1 MSQILLSCNY
11 NTSKRQVEYLVFDKD
26 TARITVVLNTDL
38 VDNKSDYDKVTKLV
52 DGQNKENKLALVFL
66 GKIGDMLAFADHVG
80 NIYILKNGEAL
91 AIEGSGIRLINCK
104 IYDKSGTIG
113 CISFDRILA
122 TDSLPGKV
130 KFTVLLAL
138 GLENGLIL
146 AKAGFKNLVYNK
158 ENVAK
163 SVRYLKFILSS
174 NHQSSIIRDYM
185 KYITSML
192 YDVDNLSPLYMLRNG
207 DIGFLVW
214 SYNNELG
221 FDMTLKDVD
230 AYNIF
235 KDISTLRIEMPY
247 DEEVVSGKASDLLL
261 NGDKGKI
268 TCRVNVDWKTFNVKE
283 NQMIYEFYCNGA
295 DVLKNSTGAKIT
307 IIIDKNGKFY
317 FDIASYNSE
326 LQNGYFRG
334 FKRLYEFGHLCTNL
348 NLEFLSAYGDKVH
361 MYMTGANGVLL
372 TSIRKSAEARY
383 KMYKTLLMAG
393 SQITRNQDCIK
404 LKMDTTD
411 FSVGIKSISGPW
423 FSGNRRLSRV
433 AKTQIIKLGDYD
445 FAVASISDKKINAFL
460 TCNNNGMTANVV
472 KYEVYRDGILVNTFF
487 GYDLYTI
494 LCSFTFAGISGISNT
509 YSKYSLADF
518 KYALKE
524 KESCL
529 QYGWVTPVDVW
540 NLSKAFV
547 PINPENLLD
556 YRKSVREIV
565 WQLVEDPLTG
575 LIWFVVSF
583 SESAGYGDGAS
594 YIRMTN
600 VSDID
605 LINRRDNNEFMRKIF
620 AFKDVNKAIDFFK
633 AMTEG
638 ADSPLRDSYI
648 ASLVNKI
655 IQAYQS
661 SRGVSSG
668 ILYER
673 ALDEVEHLMY
683 DSMDSIILHRVAGKN
698 VEDQLR
704 GKLSEFGI
712 IGG

>member
-26 TARITVVLNTDL
+26 TAKITVVSDTDL

-122 TDSLPGKV
+122 TDSLAGKV

-138 GLENGLIL
+138 GLENGLSL

-174 NHQSSIIRDYM
+174 NQQSSIIRDYM

-214 SYNNELG
+214 SYNYELG
-221 FDMTLKDVD
+221 FDMTLKDAD

-235 KDISTLRIEMPY
+235 KDISTLRVEMPY

-295 DVLKNSTGAKIT
+295 DVLKNGTGAKIT

-326 LQNGYFRG
+326 LQNGHFRG
-334 FKRLYEFGHLCTNL
+334 FKRLYEFGYSCTNL
-348 NLEFLSAYGDKVH
+348 NLEFLSAYGDAVH
-361 MYMTGANGVLL
+361 MYMTDNNGVLL

-383 KMYKTLLMAG
+383 KMYKTLINAG

-411 FSVGIKSISGPW
+411 FSIGIKSISGPW

-445 FAVASISDKKINAFL
+445 FAVASISDKKVPAFL
-460 TCNNNGMTANVV
+460 TCNNNGMTANLV
-472 KYEVYRDGILVNTFF
+472 KYEVYKDGILIDTFF

-494 LCSFTFAGISGISNT
+494 LC
-509 YSKYSLADF
+509 
-518 KYALKE
+518 
-524 KESCL
+524 
-529 QYGWVTPVDVW
+529 
-540 NLSKAFV
+540 
-547 PINPENLLD
+547 
-556 YRKSVREIV
+556 
-565 WQLVEDPLTG
+565 
-575 LIWFVVSF
+575 
-583 SESAGYGDGAS
+583 
-594 YIRMTN
+594 
-600 VSDID
+600 
-605 LINRRDNNEFMRKIF
+605 
-620 AFKDVNKAIDFFK
+620 
-633 AMTEG
+633 
-638 ADSPLRDSYI
+638 
-648 ASLVNKI
+648 
-655 IQAYQS
+655 
-661 SRGVSSG
+661 
-668 ILYER
+668 
-673 ALDEVEHLMY
+673 
-683 DSMDSIILHRVAGKN
+683 
-698 VEDQLR
+698 
-704 GKLSEFGI
+704 
-712 IGG
+712 

>member
-26 TARITVVLNTDL
+26 TAKITVVSNTDL

-66 GKIGDMLAFADHVG
+66 SKIGDMLAFADHVG

-91 AIEGSGIRLINCK
+91 AIEGSGIKLLNCK
-104 IYDKSGTIG
+104 VYDKTGTIG
-113 CISFDRILA
+113 CINFDRILI

-130 KFTVLLAL
+130 KFTILLAL
-138 GLENGLIL
+138 GLENGLSL

-174 NHQSSIIRDYM
+174 NQQSSIIRDYM
-185 KYITSML
+185 RYITSML

-207 DIGFLVW
+207 YIGFLVW
-214 SYNNELG
+214 SYNHELG
-221 FDMTLKDVD
+221 FDMTLKDAD
-230 AYNIF
+230 AYGVF
-235 KDISTLRIEMPY
+235 KDISTLRIEMPF
-247 DEEVVSGKASDLLL
+247 DEDVISGKASDLLL
-261 NGDKGKI
+261 NCDKGKI

-295 DVLKNSTGAKIT
+295 DILKNGTGAKIT

-326 LQNGYFRG
+326 LQNGHFRG
-334 FKRLYEFGHLCTNL
+334 FKRLYEFGYSCTNL
-348 NLEFLSAYGDKVH
+348 NLEFLSAYGDAVH
-361 MYMTGANGVLL
+361 MYMTDNNGLLL

-383 KMYKTLLMAG
+383 KMYKTLLNAG

-411 FSVGIKSISGPW
+411 FSIGIKSISGPW

-445 FAVASISDKKINAFL
+445 FAVASISDKKVPAFL
-460 TCNNNGMTANVV
+460 TCNNNGMTANLV
-472 KYEVYRDGILVNTFF
+472 KYEVYRDGILENTFF

-594 YIRMTN
+594 YIKMTN
-600 VSDID
+600 VSDLD
-605 LINRRDNNEFMRKIF
+605 LIDRKDNEFVRKIF
-620 AFKDVNKAIDFFK
+620 AFKDVDKAIYFFK

-638 ADSPLRDSYI
+638 ADSPLRDRYI

-683 DSMDSIILHRVAGKN
+683 DSMESIILHRIAGKN

>member
-26 TARITVVLNTDL
+26 TAKITVVSNTDL

-66 GKIGDMLAFADHVG
+66 SKIGDMLAFADHVG

-91 AIEGSGIRLINCK
+91 AIEGSGIKLLNCK

-113 CISFDRILA
+113 CINFDRILI
-122 TDSLPGKV
+122 TDNLAGKV

-138 GLENGLIL
+138 GLENGLSL

-174 NHQSSIIRDYM
+174 NQQSSIIRDYM
-185 KYITSML
+185 RYITSML

-214 SYNNELG
+214 SYNHELG
-221 FDMTLKDVD
+221 FDMTLKDAD
-230 AYNIF
+230 AYGVF
-235 KDISTLRIEMPY
+235 KDISTLHIEMPF
-247 DEEVVSGKASDLLL
+247 DEDVISGKASDLLL

-295 DVLKNSTGAKIT
+295 DVLKNGTGAKIT

-317 FDIASYNSE
+317 FDIAYYNSE
-326 LQNGYFRG
+326 LQNGHFRG
-334 FKRLYEFGHLCTNL
+334 FKRLYEFGYSCTNL
-348 NLEFLSAYGDKVH
+348 NLEFLSAYGDAVH
-361 MYMTGANGVLL
+361 MYMTDNNGVLL

-383 KMYKTLLMAG
+383 KMYKTLLNAG

-404 LKMDTTD
+404 LKMDTAD

-460 TCNNNGMTANVV
+460 ICNNAGMIANVV
-472 KYEVYRDGILVNTFF
+472 KYEVYMDGILVNTFF

-494 LCSFTFAGISGISNT
+494 LCSFTFAGVSGISNT

-529 QYGWVTPVDVW
+529 KYGWVTPVDVW

-575 LIWFVVSF
+575 LIWFVASF

-600 VSDID
+600 VSDLD
-605 LINRRDNNEFMRKIF
+605 LINRRDNNEFIRKIF
-620 AFKDVNKAIDFFK
+620 AFKDLNKAIDFFK
-633 AMTEG
+633 AMTESSN
-638 ADSPLRDSYI
+638 SPLRDSYI
-648 ASLVNKI
+648 SSLVNKI

-683 DSMDSIILHRVAGKN
+683 DSMESIILHRIAGKN

>member
-26 TARITVVLNTDL
+26 TAKITVVSNTDL

-66 GKIGDMLAFADHVG
+66 SKIGDMLAFADHVG

-91 AIEGSGIRLINCK
+91 AIEGSGIKLLNCK
-104 IYDKSGTIG
+104 VYDKTGTIG
-113 CISFDRILA
+113 CINFDRILI

-130 KFTVLLAL
+130 KFTILLAL
-138 GLENGLIL
+138 GLENGLSL

-185 KYITSML
+185 KYITTML

-214 SYNNELG
+214 SYNYELG
-221 FDMTLKDVD
+221 FDMTLKDAD
-230 AYNIF
+230 AYGVF

-295 DVLKNSTGAKIT
+295 DILKNGTGAKIT

-334 FKRLYEFGHLCTNL
+334 FKRLYEFGYSCTNL
-348 NLEFLSAYGDKVH
+348 NLEFLSAYGDAVH
-361 MYMTGANGVLL
+361 MYMTSNDGVLL

-383 KMYKTLLMAG
+383 KMYKTLLNAG
-393 SQITRNQDCIK
+393 SQITRNQDCIR

-411 FSVGIKSISGPW
+411 FSIGIKSISGPW

-445 FAVASISDKKINAFL
+445 FAVASISDKKVSAFL
-460 TCNNNGMTANVV
+460 TCNNNGMTANLV
-472 KYEVYRDGILVNTFF
+472 KYEVYRDGILENTFF

-524 KESCL
+524 KESCI
-529 QYGWVTPVDVW
+529 QNGWVTTVDVW

-594 YIRMTN
+594 YIKMTN
-600 VSDID
+600 VSDLD
-605 LINRRDNNEFMRKIF
+605 LIDRKDNEFVRKIF
-620 AFKDVNKAIDFFK
+620 AFKDLNKAIDFFK
-633 AMTEG
+633 AMTES

-683 DSMDSIILHRVAGKN
+683 DSMESIILHRVAGKN

>member
-26 TARITVVLNTDL
+26 TAKITVVSDTDL

-66 GKIGDMLAFADHVG
+66 SKIGDMLAFADHVG

-91 AIEGSGIRLINCK
+91 AIEGSGIKLLNCK
-104 IYDKSGTIG
+104 VYDKTGTIG
-113 CISFDRILA
+113 CINFDRILI

-138 GLENGLIL
+138 GLENGLSL

-174 NHQSSIIRDYM
+174 NQQSSIINGYM
-185 KYITSML
+185 KYITTML

-214 SYNNELG
+214 SYNYELG
-221 FDMTLKDVD
+221 FDMTLKDAD
-230 AYNIF
+230 AYGIF

-334 FKRLYEFGHLCTNL
+334 FKRLYEFGYSCTNL
-348 NLEFLSAYGDKVH
+348 NLEFLSAYGDAVH
-361 MYMTGANGVLL
+361 MYMTSNDGVLL

-383 KMYKTLLMAG
+383 KMYKTLLNAG

-411 FSVGIKSISGPW
+411 FSIGIKSISGPW

-445 FAVASISDKKINAFL
+445 FAVASISDKNVPAFL
-460 TCNNNGMTANVV
+460 TCNNAGMAANLV

-494 LCSFTFAGISGISNT
+494 LCSFTFAGVSGISNT

-529 QYGWVTPVDVW
+529 KYGWVTPVDVW

-565 WQLVEDPLTG
+565 WQLVEDQLTG

-594 YIRMTN
+594 YIKMTN
-600 VSDID
+600 VSDLD
-605 LINRRDNNEFMRKIF
+605 LINRIDNNEFIRKIF
-620 AFKDVNKAIDFFK
+620 AFKDLNKAIDFFK

-683 DSMDSIILHRVAGKN
+683 DSMESIILHRIAGKN

>member
-26 TARITVVLNTDL
+26 TAKITVVSDTDL

-113 CISFDRILA
+113 CISFDRILI
-122 TDSLPGKV
+122 TDNLAGKV

-138 GLENGLIL
+138 GLENGLSL

-185 KYITSML
+185 KYITTML

-214 SYNNELG
+214 SYNYELG
-221 FDMTLKDVD
+221 FDMTLKDAD
-230 AYNIF
+230 AYGVF

-261 NGDKGKI
+261 NGDKGHI

-295 DVLKNSTGAKIT
+295 DVLKNGTGAKIT

-326 LQNGYFRG
+326 LQNGHFRG
-334 FKRLYEFGHLCTNL
+334 FKRLYEFGYSCTNL
-348 NLEFLSAYGDKVH
+348 NLEFLSVYGDAVH
-361 MYMTGANGVLL
+361 MYMTGADDVLL

-383 KMYKTLLMAG
+383 KMYKTLLNAG

-411 FSVGIKSISGPW
+411 FSIGIKSISGPW

-445 FAVASISDKKINAFL
+445 FAVASISDKKVPAFL
-460 TCNNNGMTANVV
+460 TCNNAGMSANLV
-472 KYEVYRDGILVNTFF
+472 KYEVYKDGILADTFF

-494 LCSFTFAGISGISNT
+494 LCSFTFAGVSGISNT

-529 QYGWVTPVDVW
+529 KYGWVTPVDVW
-540 NLSKAFV
+540 NLSKAFM

-556 YRKSVREIV
+556 YRKSVREVV

-600 VSDID
+600 VSDLD

-620 AFKDVNKAIDFFK
+620 AFKDLNKAIDFFK

-638 ADSPLRDSYI
+638 SNSPLRDSYI
-648 ASLVNKI
+648 SSLVNKI

-683 DSMDSIILHRVAGKN
+683 DSMESIILHRIAGKN

>member
-1 MSQILLSCNY
+1 
-11 NTSKRQVEYLVFDKD
+11 
-26 TARITVVLNTDL
+26 
-38 VDNKSDYDKVTKLV
+38 
-52 DGQNKENKLALVFL
+52 
-66 GKIGDMLAFADHVG
+66 
-80 NIYILKNGEAL
+80 
-91 AIEGSGIRLINCK
+91 
-104 IYDKSGTIG
+104 
-113 CISFDRILA
+113 
-122 TDSLPGKV
+122 
-130 KFTVLLAL
+130 
-138 GLENGLIL
+138 
-146 AKAGFKNLVYNK
+146 
-158 ENVAK
+158 
-163 SVRYLKFILSS
+163 
-174 NHQSSIIRDYM
+174 
-185 KYITSML
+185 
-192 YDVDNLSPLYMLRNG
+192 
-207 DIGFLVW
+207 
-214 SYNNELG
+214 
-221 FDMTLKDVD
+221 
-230 AYNIF
+230 
-235 KDISTLRIEMPY
+235 
-247 DEEVVSGKASDLLL
+247 
-261 NGDKGKI
+261 
-268 TCRVNVDWKTFNVKE
+268 
-283 NQMIYEFYCNGA
+283 MIYEFYCNGA

-307 IIIDKNGKFY
+307 IIIDRNGKFY

-334 FKRLYEFGHLCTNL
+334 FKRLYEFGYSCTNL
-348 NLEFLSAYGDKVH
+348 NLEFLSAYGDAVH
-361 MYMTGANGVLL
+361 MYMTSNDGVLL

-383 KMYKTLLMAG
+383 KMYKTLLNAG

-411 FSVGIKSISGPW
+411 FSIGIKSISGPW

-445 FAVASISDKKINAFL
+445 FAVASISDKKVPAFL
-460 TCNNNGMTANVV
+460 TCNNAGMSANLV
-472 KYEVYRDGILVNTFF
+472 KYEVYKDGILADTFF

-494 LCSFTFAGISGISNT
+494 LCSFTFAGVSGISNT

-529 QYGWVTPVDVW
+529 KYGWVTPVDVW
-540 NLSKAFV
+540 NLSKAFM

-556 YRKSVREIV
+556 YRKSVREVV

-600 VSDID
+600 VSDLD

-620 AFKDVNKAIDFFK
+620 AFKDLNKAIDFFK

-638 ADSPLRDSYI
+638 SNSPLRDSYI
-648 ASLVNKI
+648 SSLVNKI

-683 DSMDSIILHRVAGKN
+683 DSMESIILHRIAGKN

>member
-26 TARITVVLNTDL
+26 TAKITVVSNTDL

-66 GKIGDMLAFADHVG
+66 SKIGDMLAFADHVG

-91 AIEGSGIRLINCK
+91 AIEGSGIKLLNCK

-113 CISFDRILA
+113 CINFDRILI
-122 TDSLPGKV
+122 TDNLAGKV

-138 GLENGLIL
+138 GLENGLSL

-174 NHQSSIIRDYM
+174 NQQSSIIRDYM
-185 KYITSML
+185 RYITSML

-214 SYNNELG
+214 SYNHELG
-221 FDMTLKDVD
+221 FDMTLKDAD
-230 AYNIF
+230 AYGVF
-235 KDISTLRIEMPY
+235 KDISTLRIEMPF
-247 DEEVVSGKASDLLL
+247 DEDVISGKASDLLL

-295 DVLKNSTGAKIT
+295 DILKNGTGAKIT

-334 FKRLYEFGHLCTNL
+334 FKRLYEFGYSCTNL

-361 MYMTGANGVLL
+361 MYMTSNDGVLL

-383 KMYKTLLMAG
+383 KMYKTLLNAG
-393 SQITRNQDCIK
+393 SQITRNQDCIR

-411 FSVGIKSISGPW
+411 FSIGIKSISGPW

-445 FAVASISDKKINAFL
+445 FAVASISDKKVPAFL
-460 TCNNNGMTANVV
+460 TCNNNGMTANLV
-472 KYEVYRDGILVNTFF
+472 KYEVYRDGILENTFF

-594 YIRMTN
+594 YIKMTN
-600 VSDID
+600 VSDLD
-605 LINRRDNNEFMRKIF
+605 LIDRKDNEFVRKIF
-620 AFKDVNKAIDFFK
+620 AFKDVDKAIYFFK
-633 AMTEG
+633 AMTES

-683 DSMDSIILHRVAGKN
+683 DSMESIILHRIAGKN
-698 VEDQLR
+698 VEDQFR

>member
-26 TARITVVLNTDL
+26 TAKITVVSNTDL

-66 GKIGDMLAFADHVG
+66 SKIGDMLAFADHVG

-113 CISFDRILA
+113 CINFDRILI
-122 TDSLPGKV
+122 TDNLAGKV

-138 GLENGLIL
+138 GLENGLSL

-174 NHQSSIIRDYM
+174 NQQSSIIRDYM
-185 KYITSML
+185 RYITSML

-214 SYNNELG
+214 SYNHELG
-221 FDMTLKDVD
+221 FDMTLKDAD
-230 AYNIF
+230 AYGVF
-235 KDISTLRIEMPY
+235 KDISTLRIEMPF
-247 DEEVVSGKASDLLL
+247 DEDVISGKASDLLL

-295 DVLKNSTGAKIT
+295 DVLKNGTGAKIT

-326 LQNGYFRG
+326 LQNGHFRG
-334 FKRLYEFGHLCTNL
+334 FKRLYEFGYSCTNL
-348 NLEFLSAYGDKVH
+348 NLEFLSAYGDAVH
-361 MYMTGANGVLL
+361 MYMTDNNGVLL

-383 KMYKTLLMAG
+383 KMYKTLLNAG

-411 FSVGIKSISGPW
+411 FSIGIKSISGPW

-460 TCNNNGMTANVV
+460 ICNNAGMLANVV
-472 KYEVYRDGILVNTFF
+472 KYEVYMDGILVNTFF

-494 LCSFTFAGISGISNT
+494 LCSFTFAGVSGISNT

-529 QYGWVTPVDVW
+529 KYGWVTPVDVW

-600 VSDID
+600 VSDLD
-605 LINRRDNNEFMRKIF
+605 LINRRDNNEFIRKIF
-620 AFKDVNKAIDFFK
+620 AFKDLNKAIDFFK
-633 AMTEG
+633 AMTESSN
-638 ADSPLRDSYI
+638 SPLRDSYI
-648 ASLVNKI
+648 SSLVNKI

-683 DSMDSIILHRVAGKN
+683 DSMESIILHRIAGKN

>member
-26 TARITVVLNTDL
+26 TAKITVVSNTDL

-66 GKIGDMLAFADHVG
+66 SKIGDMLAFADHVG

-104 IYDKSGTIG
+104 IYDKTGTIG
-113 CISFDRILA
+113 CISSDRILQ
-122 TDSLPGKV
+122 TDSLAGKV

-138 GLENGLIL
+138 GLENGLSL

-185 KYITSML
+185 KYITTML
-192 YDVDNLSPLYMLRNG
+192 YNVDNLSPLYMLRNG

-214 SYNNELG
+214 SYNYELG
-221 FDMTLKDVD
+221 FDMTLKDAD
-230 AYNIF
+230 AYGIF

-261 NGDKGKI
+261 NGNKGEI

-295 DVLKNSTGAKIT
+295 DILKNGTGAKIT

-326 LQNGYFRG
+326 LQNGHFRG
-334 FKRLYEFGHLCTNL
+334 FKRLYEFGYSCTNL
-348 NLEFLSAYGDKVH
+348 NLEFLSVYGDAVH
-361 MYMTGANGVLL
+361 MYMTDNNGVLL

-383 KMYKTLLMAG
+383 KMYKTLLNAG

-411 FSVGIKSISGPW
+411 FSIGIKSISGTW
-423 FSGNRRLSRV
+423 FSANRRLSRV

-445 FAVASISDKKINAFL
+445 FAVASISDKNVPAFL
-460 TCNNNGMTANVV
+460 TCNNNGMAANLV
-472 KYEVYRDGILVNTFF
+472 KYEVYKDGILVNTFF

-494 LCSFTFAGISGISNT
+494 LCSFTFAGVSGISNT

-547 PINPENLLD
+547 HINPENLLD

-594 YIRMTN
+594 YIKMTN
-600 VSDID
+600 VSDLD
-605 LINRRDNNEFMRKIF
+605 LIDRKDNEFVRKIF
-620 AFKDVNKAIDFFK
+620 AFKDVDKAIYFFK
-633 AMTEG
+633 AMTES

-683 DSMDSIILHRVAGKN
+683 DSMESIILHRIAGKN

>member
-26 TARITVVLNTDL
+26 TAKITVVSNTDL

-66 GKIGDMLAFADHVG
+66 SKIGDMLAFADHVG

-91 AIEGSGIRLINCK
+91 AIEGSGIKLLNCK

-113 CISFDRILA
+113 CINFDRILI
-122 TDSLPGKV
+122 TDNLAGKV

-138 GLENGLIL
+138 GLENGLSL
-146 AKAGFKNLVYNK
+146 AKAGFNNLVYNK

-174 NHQSSIIRDYM
+174 NQQSSIIRDYM

-207 DIGFLVW
+207 DICFLVW
-214 SYNNELG
+214 SHNHELG
-221 FDMTLKDVD
+221 FDMTLKDAD
-230 AYNIF
+230 AYGVF
-235 KDISTLRIEMPY
+235 KDISTLRIEMPF
-247 DEEVVSGKASDLLL
+247 DEEVISGKASDLLL

-295 DVLKNSTGAKIT
+295 DVLKNGTGAKIT

-326 LQNGYFRG
+326 LQNGHFRG
-334 FKRLYEFGHLCTNL
+334 FKRLYEFGYSCTNL
-348 NLEFLSAYGDKVH
+348 NLEFLSAYGDAVH
-361 MYMTGANGVLL
+361 MYMTDNNGVLL

-383 KMYKTLLMAG
+383 KMYKTLLNAG

-411 FSVGIKSISGPW
+411 FSIGIKSISGPW

-460 TCNNNGMTANVV
+460 ICNNAGMIANVV
-472 KYEVYRDGILVNTFF
+472 KYEVYMDGILVNTFF

-494 LCSFTFAGISGISNT
+494 LCSFTFAGVSGISNT

-529 QYGWVTPVDVW
+529 KYGWVTPVDVW

-600 VSDID
+600 VSDLD
-605 LINRRDNNEFMRKIF
+605 LINRRDNNEFIRKIF
-620 AFKDVNKAIDFFK
+620 AFKDLNKAIDFFK
-633 AMTEG
+633 AMTESSN
-638 ADSPLRDSYI
+638 SPLRDSYI
-648 ASLVNKI
+648 SSLVNKI

-683 DSMDSIILHRVAGKN
+683 DSMESIILHRIAGKN

>member
-1 MSQILLSCNY
+1 
-11 NTSKRQVEYLVFDKD
+11 
-26 TARITVVLNTDL
+26 
-38 VDNKSDYDKVTKLV
+38 
-52 DGQNKENKLALVFL
+52 
-66 GKIGDMLAFADHVG
+66 
-80 NIYILKNGEAL
+80 
-91 AIEGSGIRLINCK
+91 
-104 IYDKSGTIG
+104 
-113 CISFDRILA
+113 
-122 TDSLPGKV
+122 
-130 KFTVLLAL
+130 
-138 GLENGLIL
+138 
-146 AKAGFKNLVYNK
+146 
-158 ENVAK
+158 
-163 SVRYLKFILSS
+163 
-174 NHQSSIIRDYM
+174 
-185 KYITSML
+185 
-192 YDVDNLSPLYMLRNG
+192 
-207 DIGFLVW
+207 
-214 SYNNELG
+214 
-221 FDMTLKDVD
+221 
-230 AYNIF
+230 
-235 KDISTLRIEMPY
+235 
-247 DEEVVSGKASDLLL
+247 
-261 NGDKGKI
+261 
-268 TCRVNVDWKTFNVKE
+268 
-283 NQMIYEFYCNGA
+283 
-295 DVLKNSTGAKIT
+295 
-307 IIIDKNGKFY
+307 
-317 FDIASYNSE
+317 
-326 LQNGYFRG
+326 
-334 FKRLYEFGHLCTNL
+334 
-348 NLEFLSAYGDKVH
+348 
-361 MYMTGANGVLL
+361 
-372 TSIRKSAEARY
+372 
-383 KMYKTLLMAG
+383 
-393 SQITRNQDCIK
+393 
-404 LKMDTTD
+404 MDTTD

-472 KYEVYRDGILVNTFF
+472 KYEVYRDGIPVNTFF

-594 YIRMTN
+594 YIKMTN
-600 VSDID
+600 VSDLD
-605 LINRRDNNEFMRKIF
+605 LIDRKDNEFVRKIF
-620 AFKDVNKAIDFFK
+620 AFKDVDKAIYFFK
-633 AMTEG
+633 AMTES

-683 DSMDSIILHRVAGKN
+683 DSMESIILHRIAGKN
-698 VEDQLR
+698 VEDQFR

>member
-26 TARITVVLNTDL
+26 TAKITVVSNTDL

-52 DGQNKENKLALVFL
+52 DGHNKENKLALVFL
-66 GKIGDMLAFADHVG
+66 SKIGDMLAFADHVG

-91 AIEGSGIRLINCK
+91 AIEGSGIKLLNCK
-104 IYDKSGTIG
+104 IYDKTGTIG
-113 CISFDRILA
+113 CINFDRILT
-122 TDSLPGKV
+122 TDSLAGKV

-138 GLENGLIL
+138 GLENGLSL

-174 NHQSSIIRDYM
+174 NQQSSIINGYM
-185 KYITSML
+185 KYITTML

-214 SYNNELG
+214 SYNFELG

-230 AYNIF
+230 AYGVF
-235 KDISTLRIEMPY
+235 KDISTLRIEMPF
-247 DEEVVSGKASDLLL
+247 DEEAISGKASDLLL
-261 NGDKGKI
+261 NGDKGKV

-295 DVLKNSTGAKIT
+295 DVLKNGTGAKIT

-326 LQNGYFRG
+326 LQNGHFRG
-334 FKRLYEFGHLCTNL
+334 FKRLYEFGYSCTNL
-348 NLEFLSAYGDKVH
+348 NLEFLSAYGDAVH
-361 MYMTGANGVLL
+361 MYMTSNDGVLL

-383 KMYKTLLMAG
+383 KMYKTLLNAG

-411 FSVGIKSISGPW
+411 FSIGIKSISGPW

-445 FAVASISDKKINAFL
+445 FAVASISDKNVPAFL
-460 TCNNNGMTANVV
+460 TCNNAGMAANLV

-494 LCSFTFAGISGISNT
+494 LCSFTFAGVSGISNT

-529 QYGWVTPVDVW
+529 KYGWVTPVDVW

-565 WQLVEDPLTG
+565 WQLVEDQLTG

-594 YIRMTN
+594 YIKMTN
-600 VSDID
+600 VSDLD
-605 LINRRDNNEFMRKIF
+605 LINRIDNNEFIRKIF
-620 AFKDVNKAIDFFK
+620 AFKDLNKAIDFFK

-683 DSMDSIILHRVAGKN
+683 DSMESIILHRVAGKN

>member
-26 TARITVVLNTDL
+26 TAKITVVSNTDL

-66 GKIGDMLAFADHVG
+66 SKIGDMLAFADHVG

-91 AIEGSGIRLINCK
+91 AIEGSGIKLLNCK

-113 CISFDRILA
+113 CINFDRILI
-122 TDSLPGKV
+122 TDNLAGKV

-138 GLENGLIL
+138 GLENGLSL

-174 NHQSSIIRDYM
+174 NQQSSIIRDYM

-214 SYNNELG
+214 SYNHELG
-221 FDMTLKDVD
+221 FDMTLKDAD
-230 AYNIF
+230 AYGVF
-235 KDISTLRIEMPY
+235 KDISTLRIEMPF
-247 DEEVVSGKASDLLL
+247 DEDVISGKASDLLL

-295 DVLKNSTGAKIT
+295 DVLKNGTGAKIT

-326 LQNGYFRG
+326 LQNGHFRG
-334 FKRLYEFGHLCTNL
+334 FKRLYEFGYSCTNL
-348 NLEFLSAYGDKVH
+348 NLEFLSAYGDAVH
-361 MYMTGANGVLL
+361 MYMTDNNGVLL

-383 KMYKTLLMAG
+383 KMYKTLLNAG

-411 FSVGIKSISGPW
+411 FSIGIKSISGPW

-460 TCNNNGMTANVV
+460 ICNNAGMIANVV
-472 KYEVYRDGILVNTFF
+472 KYEVYMDGILVNTFF

-494 LCSFTFAGISGISNT
+494 LCSFTFSGVSGISNT

-529 QYGWVTPVDVW
+529 KYGWVTPVDVW

-600 VSDID
+600 VSDLD
-605 LINRRDNNEFMRKIF
+605 LINRRDNNEFIRKIF
-620 AFKDVNKAIDFFK
+620 AFKDLNKAIDFFK
-633 AMTEG
+633 AMTESSN
-638 ADSPLRDSYI
+638 SPLRDSYI
-648 ASLVNKI
+648 SSLVNKI

-683 DSMDSIILHRVAGKN
+683 DSMESIILHRIAGKN

>member
-91 AIEGSGIRLINCK
+91 AIECSGIRLINCK

-214 SYNNELG
+214 SYNYELG
-221 FDMTLKDVD
+221 FDTTLKDAD
-230 AYNIF
+230 AYGIF

-283 NQMIYEFYCNGA
+283 NQMIYEFYCNGS

-594 YIRMTN
+594 YIKMTN
-600 VSDID
+600 VSDLD
-605 LINRRDNNEFMRKIF
+605 LIDRKDNEFVRKIF
-620 AFKDVNKAIDFFK
+620 AFKDVDKAIYFFK
-633 AMTEG
+633 AMTES

-683 DSMDSIILHRVAGKN
+683 DSMESIILHRIAGKN
-698 VEDQLR
+698 VEDQFR

>member
-283 NQMIYEFYCNGA
+283 NQMIYEFYCNGS

-361 MYMTGANGVLL
+361 MYMTDNNGVLL

-594 YIRMTN
+594 YIKMTN
-600 VSDID
+600 VSDLD
-605 LINRRDNNEFMRKIF
+605 LIDRKDNEFVRKIF
-620 AFKDVNKAIDFFK
+620 AFKDVDKAIYFFK
-633 AMTEG
+633 AMTES

-683 DSMDSIILHRVAGKN
+683 DSMESIILHRIAGKN
-698 VEDQLR
+698 VEDQFR

>member
-26 TARITVVLNTDL
+26 TAKITVVSNTDL

-66 GKIGDMLAFADHVG
+66 SKIGDMLSFADHVG

-113 CISFDRILA
+113 CINFDRILI
-122 TDSLPGKV
+122 TDNLAGKV

-138 GLENGLIL
+138 GLENGLSL

-174 NHQSSIIRDYM
+174 NQQSSIIRDYM
-185 KYITSML
+185 RYITSML

-214 SYNNELG
+214 SYNHELG
-221 FDMTLKDVD
+221 FDMILKDAD
-230 AYNIF
+230 AYGVF
-235 KDISTLRIEMPY
+235 KDISTLRIEMPF
-247 DEEVVSGKASDLLL
+247 DEDVISGKASDLLL
-261 NGDKGKI
+261 NGDKGKV

-295 DVLKNSTGAKIT
+295 DILKNGTGAKIT

-326 LQNGYFRG
+326 LQNGHFRG
-334 FKRLYEFGHLCTNL
+334 FKRLYEFGYSCTNL
-348 NLEFLSAYGDKVH
+348 NLEFLSAYGDAVH
-361 MYMTGANGVLL
+361 MYMTDNNGVLL

-383 KMYKTLLMAG
+383 KMYKTLLNAG

-411 FSVGIKSISGPW
+411 FSIGIKSISGPW

-460 TCNNNGMTANVV
+460 ICNNAGMIANVV
-472 KYEVYRDGILVNTFF
+472 KYEVYMDGILVNTFF

-494 LCSFTFAGISGISNT
+494 LCSFTFAGVSGISNT

-529 QYGWVTPVDVW
+529 KYGWVTPVDVW

-600 VSDID
+600 VSDLD
-605 LINRRDNNEFMRKIF
+605 LINRRDNNEFIRKIF
-620 AFKDVNKAIDFFK
+620 AFKDLNKAIDFFK
-633 AMTEG
+633 AMTESSN
-638 ADSPLRDSYI
+638 SPLRDSYI
-648 ASLVNKI
+648 SSLVNKI

-683 DSMDSIILHRVAGKN
+683 DSMESIILHRIAGKN

>member
-26 TARITVVLNTDL
+26 TAKITVVLDTDL

-66 GKIGDMLAFADHVG
+66 SKIGDMLAFADHVG

-113 CISFDRILA
+113 CISFDRILT
-122 TDSLPGKV
+122 TDNLAGKV
-130 KFTVLLAL
+130 KFTILLAL
-138 GLENGLIL
+138 GLENGLSL

-158 ENVAK
+158 ENIAK

-174 NHQSSIIRDYM
+174 NQQSSIIRDYM

-214 SYNNELG
+214 SYNYELG
-221 FDMTLKDVD
+221 FDITLKDAD
-230 AYNIF
+230 AYGVF

-247 DEEVVSGKASDLLL
+247 DEESISDKASDLLL

-295 DVLKNSTGAKIT
+295 DVLKNGTGAKIT

-317 FDIASYNSE
+317 FDVSSYNSE

-361 MYMTGANGVLL
+361 MYMTDTNGVLL

-383 KMYKTLLMAG
+383 KMYKTLLAVG

-404 LKMDTTD
+404 LKMDTAD
-411 FSVGIKSISGPW
+411 FSIGIKSISGPW

-460 TCNNNGMTANVV
+460 TCNNNGMAANLV

-529 QYGWVTPVDVW
+529 KDGWVTPVDVW
-540 NLSKAFV
+540 NLSKAFM

-556 YRKSVREIV
+556 YRKSVREVV

-594 YIRMTN
+594 YVKMTN

-620 AFKDVNKAIDFFK
+620 AFKDLNKAIDFFK
-633 AMTEG
+633 AMTESSN
-638 ADSPLRDSYI
+638 SPLRDSYI
-648 ASLVNKI
+648 ANLVNKI

-683 DSMDSIILHRVAGKN
+683 DSMESIILHRIAGKN

-704 GKLSEFGI
+704 GKLSEFDI

>member
-26 TARITVVLNTDL
+26 TAKITVVSNTDL

-66 GKIGDMLAFADHVG
+66 SKIGDMLAFADHVG

-113 CISFDRILA
+113 CINFDRILI
-122 TDSLPGKV
+122 TDNLAGKV

-138 GLENGLIL
+138 GLENGLSL

-174 NHQSSIIRDYM
+174 NQQSSIIRDYM
-185 KYITSML
+185 RYITSML

-214 SYNNELG
+214 SYNHELG
-221 FDMTLKDVD
+221 FDMTLKDAD
-230 AYNIF
+230 AYGVF
-235 KDISTLRIEMPY
+235 KDISTLRIEMPF
-247 DEEVVSGKASDLLL
+247 DEEVISGKASDLLL

-295 DVLKNSTGAKIT
+295 DVLKNGTGAKIT

-326 LQNGYFRG
+326 LQNGHFRG
-334 FKRLYEFGHLCTNL
+334 FKRLYEFGYSCTNL
-348 NLEFLSAYGDKVH
+348 NLEFLSAYGDAVH
-361 MYMTGANGVLL
+361 MYMTDNNGVLL

-383 KMYKTLLMAG
+383 KMYKTLLNAG

-404 LKMDTTD
+404 LKMDTAD

-460 TCNNNGMTANVV
+460 ICNNAGMIANVV

-494 LCSFTFAGISGISNT
+494 LCSFTFAGVSGISNT

-529 QYGWVTPVDVW
+529 KYGWVTPVDVW

-600 VSDID
+600 VSDLD
-605 LINRRDNNEFMRKIF
+605 LINRRDNNEFIRKIF
-620 AFKDVNKAIDFFK
+620 AFKDLNKAIDFFK
-633 AMTEG
+633 AMTESSN
-638 ADSPLRDSYI
+638 SPLRDSYI
-648 ASLVNKI
+648 SSLVNKI

-683 DSMDSIILHRVAGKN
+683 DSMESIILHRIAGKN